1 MQLNPYGEDAVRF
14 AVSLVED
21 PPVSRGQLARRCR
34 DAGLAVGIA
43 ATDHDLERLDVFLQR
58 WIAVVDAADEHERA
72 GRLNLMLAGHAAY
85 PRLTNHAGEG
95 WHLHYRDD
103 DLDLADVVAALVSVG
118 TAMHLTGRGM
128 HRLSRCVL
136 PECHRIV
143 ADMSR
148 NGRQRYCSPAC
159 ANRDAVRRHR
169 ARTSHRGTAGD
180 DEQSPTDRSSPAT
193 AAR

>member
-14 AVSLVED
+14 AVGMVED
-21 PPVSRGQLARRCR
+21 PPVTPRELARRCR
-34 DAGLAVGIA
+34 AAGFAVGVA
-43 ATDHDLERLDVFLQR
+43 AKDQDVQRLGVFMERWVE
-58 WIAVVDAADEHERA
+58 VVDAADEHERTD
-72 GRLNLMLAGHAAY
+72 RLNRMLARHAAY
-85 PRLTNHAGEG
+85 PRMTNHTGDG
-95 WHLHYRDD
+95 WHLHYRDEH
-103 DLDLADVVAALVSVG
+103 LDVADVVAALISVG

-169 ARTSHRGTAGD
+169 ARTTTRTRTSGTRRA
-180 DEQSPTDRSSPAT
+180 
-193 AAR
+193 

>member
-14 AVSLVED
+14 AVGLVED
-21 PPVSRGQLARRCR
+21 APVSPGALTRRCR
-34 DAGLAVGIA
+34 EVGFAVGIE
-43 ATDHDLERLDVFLQR
+43 ATDRDLRRLGAFLDR
-58 WIAVVDAADEHERA
+58 WVAVVDAADEQERA
-72 GRLNLMLAGHAAY
+72 GRLNLMLAEHAAY
-85 PRLTNHAGEG
+85 PRLTDHTGDG
-95 WHLHYRDD
+95 WHLHFRDD
-103 DLDLADVVAALVSVG
+103 DLDVAGVVTALISVG

-143 ADMSR
+143 ADVSR

-169 ARTSHRGTAGD
+169 ARRARPRRTRAG
-180 DEQSPTDRSSPAT
+180 
-193 AAR
+193 